1 MSEIAHT
8 ALNSMS
14 GSITDMSNEIAA
26 FANKDQLSEQDMLEF
41 NLLASEYSTMMS
53 MASGLIK
60 TLTDAEQSVAQKM

>member
-1 MSEIAHT
+1 MSEIAHN

-26 FANKDQLSEQDMLEF
+26 YANKDQLSEQDMLEF

-53 MASGLIK
+53 LASGLIK